1 MLAHRL
7 SPFVAHVRGEVFPLA
22 VFARSVPPQAIL
34 VMLLLPQAMSH
45 TGDHAHRAS
54 RAGHR
59 DAPVQAGAGR

>member
-7 SPFVAHVRGEVFPLA
+7 SPFMAMCAGGLPLA
-22 VFARSVPPQAIL
+22 DFARSVPPQAIL

-54 RAGHR
+54 RTGHR
-59 DAPVQAGAGR
+59 EVPVQAGAGR